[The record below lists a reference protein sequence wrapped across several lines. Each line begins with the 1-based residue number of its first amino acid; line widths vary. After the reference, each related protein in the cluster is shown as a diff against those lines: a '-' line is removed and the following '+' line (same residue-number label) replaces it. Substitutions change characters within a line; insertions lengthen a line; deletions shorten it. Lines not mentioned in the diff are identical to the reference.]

1 MMVGAILF
9 QTLLDPPIRERE
21 VERLARDLEVAER
34 LFAEG
39 SVSLD
44 PSALARETGRLLDAR
59 VTLVAVD
66 GSVLADT
73 GVPGGDVTGMENH
86 AGRPEVAR
94 ALQGERVLL
103 ERSSATAGVPS
114 LYAAVL
120 IVPDEVPVVLRL
132 ARPLSGLPAP
142 GRRGVVLLAG
152 LSIAGL
158 LAIALGSRR
167 VVRPIE
173 REIGA
178 IALGVRRMSEG
189 DLGAGAGAA
198 PEAPEL
204 FEVSAALR
212 ELSEE
217 VRARLREMRGQRDE
231 MQTLIDSIAEGVIA
245 LTPDARVLRM
255 NRAAAGLLDI
265 STPAPFAPIGT
276 LVRHPLLRDHLEE
289 AVLMPLAPRELTL
302 GSRSLLVS
310 THLLAEGGAVVTFL
324 DVTELRR
331 MEKIRRDFVANASH
345 ELKTPLTAMR
355 GFAETLLE
363 GDPPDDL
370 KEQFLSSI
378 RLNTVRLQH
387 LVDDLLD
394 LSRLES
400 GAWQTLEEEVEIAG
414 LASDVWGDLSG
425 HQRERD
431 FDFRVEG
438 DAVALADGQALE
450 QIFRN
455 LLDNAVRF
463 TPDGGQIRVRI
474 EELGPELRVSVT
486 DSGSGIP
493 SSALPRIFERFYRVD
508 PGRDRAAGGTGLG
521 LAIVRH
527 LVHSMGGEVSAESE
541 LGKGTT
547 IAFTLPRVDGD

>member
-1 MMVGAILF
+1 MLIGS
-9 QTLLDPPIRERE
+9 TLLQMHLDPPIRERE
-21 VERLARDLEVAER
+21 VERLARDLRVAER
-34 LFAEG
+34 LLAEV
-39 SVSLD
+39 SVSED
-44 PSALARETGRLLDAR
+44 PSALTQEVARLLDAR
-59 VTLVAVD
+59 VTLVAAD
-66 GSVLADT
+66 GSVLSDT

-103 ERSSATAGVPS
+103 ERSSPTAGVPS
-114 LYAAVL
+114 LYAAVMIL
-120 IVPDEVPVVLRL
+120 PDEVPVVLRL

-158 LAIALGSRR
+158 LAIALGSRW

-178 IALGVRRMSEG
+178 IALGVRRMSDG
-189 DLGAGAGAA
+189 DFGAGAGSE
-198 PEAPEL
+198 PQAPEL

-212 ELSEE
+212 ELREE
-217 VRARLREMRGQRDE
+217 VRGRLREMQGQRDE

-265 STPAPFAPIGT
+265 SAPAPFAPIGT

-289 AVLMPLAPRELTL
+289 AVLMPLAPRELAL
-302 GSRSLLVS
+302 GSRSLLIS

-378 RLNTVRLQH
+378 RFNTVRLQH

-400 GAWQTLEEEVEIAG
+400 GAWQTLEEEVEVAA
-414 LASDVWGDLSG
+414 LASEVWHDLSG

-431 FDFRVEG
+431 LDFRVEG

-463 TPDGGQIRVRI
+463 TPDGGQVRVRI
-474 EELGPELRVSVT
+474 EEVGPELRVSVS

-541 LGKGTT
+541 LGRGTT
-547 IAFTLPRVDGD
+547 ISFTLPRVDVD